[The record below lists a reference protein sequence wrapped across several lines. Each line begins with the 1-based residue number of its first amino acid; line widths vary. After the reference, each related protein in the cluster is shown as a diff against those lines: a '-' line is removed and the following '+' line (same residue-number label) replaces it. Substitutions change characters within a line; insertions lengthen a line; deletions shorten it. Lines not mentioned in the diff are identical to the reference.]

1 MSGEHPPQQYREAFE
16 RSRNRFGADEPL
28 EMARRAGGE
37 FEPERS
43 VIVLCSLGRRL
54 QVSYPEGEVRFRDS
68 SEQPMWQWRLVTL
81 NYLSRADGKPPSGK
95 LVAFR
100 QLNGGRAYQHAF
112 VNRTVGRLGELIDEH
127 PAGLLQKALQ
137 SMGGSPV
144 DLGDVGAVVRFM
156 PRFPITVAMW
166 RGDCELSSSASISF
180 DSTANRYLHTE
191 DAAVAAAITVE
202 MLDRQVG
209 SEF

>member
-1 MSGEHPPQQYREAFE
+1 MSGEHPPQQYRQAFE
-16 RSRNRFGADEPL
+16 RSRSRFRSDDPA

-37 FEPERS
+37 FKPERS
-43 VIVLCSLGRRL
+43 VIDLCSLGRCLR
-54 QVSYPEGEVRFRDS
+54 VTYPGGKVYFRDS
-68 SEQPMWQWRLVTL
+68 GDQPMWQWRLVAL
-81 NYLSRADGKPPSGK
+81 NYLCRADGIPPSSE

-100 QLNGGRAYQHAF
+100 QLDGGRAYQHAF

-127 PAGLLQKALQ
+127 PPRLLQKALQ
-137 SMGGSPV
+137 SMGGSSV
-144 DLGDVGAVVRFM
+144 DLGDAGAVVRFM

-166 RGDCELSSSASISF
+166 KGDCELSSSASISF